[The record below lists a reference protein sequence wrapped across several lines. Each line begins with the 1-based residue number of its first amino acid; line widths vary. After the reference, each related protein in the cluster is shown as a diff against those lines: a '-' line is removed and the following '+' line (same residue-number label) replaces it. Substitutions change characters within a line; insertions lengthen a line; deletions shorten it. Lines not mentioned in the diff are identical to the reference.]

1 MRRYFKLLYAWM
13 LYPKPYRMLLIVMVK
28 GFIVAM
34 LCMIYTIYESSAT
47 HKSKSHLQ
55 QALYMV
61 GAKMQLCPFS
71 S

>member
-1 MRRYFKLLYAWM
+1 
-13 LYPKPYRMLLIVMVK
+13 MLLAVMVK

-61 GAKMQLCPFS
+61 GAKVQLFTFS
-71 S
+71 SE